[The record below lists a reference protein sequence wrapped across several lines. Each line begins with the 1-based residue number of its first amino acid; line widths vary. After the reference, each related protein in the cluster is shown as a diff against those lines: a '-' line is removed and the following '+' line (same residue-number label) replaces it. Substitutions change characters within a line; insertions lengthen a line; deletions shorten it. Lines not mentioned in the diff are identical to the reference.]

1 MSIDL
6 FRFPF
11 HSSWIMFAPRLLFWS
26 IALAFLF
33 PSAAK
38 GAEAKTP
45 PQVENTQNTL
55 KVSGR
60 AADLIASNP
69 TKTVTFSA
77 PDQVSHPQKLK
88 QGHGHK
94 RKHKSSSDDHHLNT
108 PNNPEAVK
116 IRENQALSLEQ
127 VLAIAQRQNPELQA
141 AILGLQRSQAGLQEA
156 NAALYPN
163 ISVNGDVTRS
173 ESPGNQLSV
182 ERGVAPPE
190 SDKAV
195 TAFNGQAKLTYNI
208 YTSGRRQATIR
219 QAEEQLHFDKLAVE
233 SKAEEIRQNVTLRYY
248 DLQLGDEKVR
258 ISKAAVEN
266 AEASFRDSQSLEGAG
281 VGTKFDVLRSQVNL
295 ANAQQDLTNARSQ
308 QQIAR
313 RQLAALLNLP
323 PTLTISAADSVKVA
337 GLWNQKLEES
347 VVQALQN
354 RPELQ
359 QRIAERNISEQRRK
373 QALSQLGPQVALVA
387 TYDVLDQ
394 YNDNASGTDGYS
406 VGVRASWNL
415 YDGGAARA
423 QAKQQ
428 RLNKAIAETNFVN
441 QSNQVRFEVEQ
452 YYTQLQSNLEN
463 VQTTAAAVEQAQEA
477 LRLARLRFQSGIG
490 TQTDVISAENDLTR
504 AEGNRVTAVLDYNRA
519 YANLQRAISLGESK

>member
-1 MSIDL
+1 
-6 FRFPF
+6 
-11 HSSWIMFAPRLLFWS
+11 MFAPRLLFWS
-26 IALAFLF
+26 IAIAFAF
-33 PSAAK
+33 PGAAK
-38 GAEAKTP
+38 GTEAKTP
-45 PQVENTQNTL
+45 PQVEKTQNTSTVAKAGNL
-55 KVSGR
+55 QVSGR
-60 AADLIASNP
+60 AADLIAANP
-69 TKTVTFSA
+69 TKVVTFSA
-77 PDQVSHPQKLK
+77 PDEVSHPQKLK

-94 RKHKSSSDDHHLNT
+94 HKRKSSSSDRNLNF
-108 PNNPEAVK
+108 PKSAEAVK

-141 AILGLQRSQAGLQEA
+141 AILGLKRSQAGLQEA
-156 NAALYPN
+156 KAALYPN
-163 ISVNGDVTRS
+163 ITLNGDITKS
-173 ESPGNQLSV
+173 ESPGNELSV
-182 ERGVAPPE
+182 ERGVAAPQ
-190 SDKAV
+190 SDQAV

-248 DLQLGDEKVR
+248 DLQLGDERVR
-258 ISKAAVEN
+258 ITKAAVEN
-266 AEASFRDSQSLEGAG
+266 AEASFRDSQSLESAG

-359 QRIAERNISEQRRK
+359 QRIVEGNISEQKRK

-406 VGVRASWNL
+406 VGVKASWNL

-463 VQTTAAAVEQAQEA
+463 VQTTGAAVEQAQEA
-477 LRLARLRFQSGIG
+477 LRLSRLRFQSGIG

-519 YANLQRAISLGESK
+519 YANLQRAISLGESQ